1 MTVPI
6 KVLRAIGE
14 AVRDAGGDM
23 NDVDD
28 LVAVWE
34 RLCADR
40 YGRVDRMRR
49 EARSVRCCCSS
60 GGAAGTA
67 GTAGTAGAG
76 RCSRCWGWLPEAS
89 AVSPVSKYGGAS

>member
-6 KVLRAIGE
+6 EVLRAIGE

-23 NDVDD
+23 EDVDD
-28 LVAVWE
+28 LVDVWR

-49 EARSVRCCCSS
+49 EARTVRCCCAN
-60 GGAAGTA
+60 GGAART
-67 GTAGTAGAG
+67 G
-76 RCSRCWGWLPEAS
+76 RCLRCWGWLPGVAR
-89 AVSPVSKYGGAS
+89 